1 MVALKAYT
9 PLEADLVDL
18 NTDHFY
24 RGVDWQYTLFDRHP
38 DTIYFHSFSRAG
50 APKGS
55 GREALQELLDV
66 AREYHM
72 RVCLHV
78 DTRRDKVVNLYKSLG
93 FKEVSESEDLP
104 YNSYFADMSYVP
116 MVWEG

>member
-38 DTIYFHSFSRAG
+38 NTIYFHSFSRAG
-50 APKGS
+50 AP
-55 GREALQELLDV
+55 
-66 AREYHM
+66 
-72 RVCLHV
+72 
-78 DTRRDKVVNLYKSLG
+78 
-93 FKEVSESEDLP
+93 
-104 YNSYFADMSYVP
+104 
-116 MVWEG
+116 

>member
-1 MVALKAYT
+1 M
-9 PLEADLVDL
+9 
-18 NTDHFY
+18 
-24 RGVDWQYTLFDRHP
+24 
-38 DTIYFHSFSRAG
+38 
-50 APKGS
+50 
-55 GREALQELLDV
+55 

-93 FKEVSESEDLP
+93 FKEVPESEDLP
-104 YNSYFADMSYVP
+104 YNGYFADMSYVP